1 MNDRKILVAYFSCSG
16 VTKAVAEKLAAI
28 TGADLYEIK
37 PEVPYTEAD
46 LDWNDKKSRSS
57 VEMRDALSRPAIF
70 RTLFHPE
77 EYEILFV
84 GFPVWW
90 YIAPTIINTFFG
102 KL

>member
-57 VEMRDALSRPAIF
+57 VEMRDVLSRPANP
-70 RTLFHPE
+70 HPPPAK
-77 EYEILFV
+77 LSKLTTT
-84 GFPVWW
+84 PTP
-90 YIAPTIINTFFG
+90 APARF
-102 KL
+102 

>member
-1 MNDRKILVAYFSCSG
+1 MIMNDRKILVAYFSCSG

-57 VEMRDALSRPAIF
+57 VEMRDAPVSYTHL
-70 RTLFHPE
+70 TL
-77 EYEILFV
+77 
-84 GFPVWW
+84 
-90 YIAPTIINTFFG
+90 PTIYSV
-102 KL
+102 

>member
-57 VEMRDALSRPAIF
+57 MEMRDALSRPAI
-70 RTLFHPE
+70 
-77 EYEILFV
+77 
-84 GFPVWW
+84 PVRCFIRKVRSSVCRLSGLVV
-90 YIAPTIINTFFG
+90 YCPYYN
-102 KL
+102 

>member
-46 LDWNDKKSRSS
+46 LDWNDKNSRSS
-57 VEMRDALSRPAIF
+57 MEMRDALSRPAISG
-70 RTLFHPE
+70 TLFHP
-77 EYEILFV
+77 
-84 GFPVWW
+84 
-90 YIAPTIINTFFG
+90 
-102 KL
+102 

>member
-57 VEMRDALSRPAIF
+57 VEMRDALSRPAISGRKICTRYVF
-70 RTLFHPE
+70 LQRRRGGTQSQ
-77 EYEILFV
+77 
-84 GFPVWW
+84 
-90 YIAPTIINTFFG
+90 
-102 KL
+102 

>member
-57 VEMRDALSRPAIF
+57 VEMRDALASCHF
-70 RTLFHPE
+70 R
-77 EYEILFV
+77 YV
-84 GFPVWW
+84 VSS
-90 YIAPTIINTFFG
+90 G
-102 KL
+102 KVRSSVCRLSGLVVYCPYYN

>member
-57 VEMRDALSRPAIF
+57 VEMRDALSRPAISG
-70 RTLFHPE
+70 TLFHPE
-77 EYEILFV
+77 EYEVLFV
-84 GFPVWW
+84 FRSRNWSGGILP
-90 YIAPTIINTFFG
+90 
-102 KL
+102 LL